1 MGVTTWLKTAAA
13 ESRDFEEVARHR
25 ATFAKLQELERSS
38 AEDGTDRDRLRRIA
52 QARVDELEAAL
63 AAARAE
69 LLLLSPPGL
78 TAVLQPVAEGVAAYP
93 KFSIDR
99 WEDRGWVTM

>member
-1 MGVTTWLKTAAA
+1 MGVTTWLKTAA

-38 AEDGTDRDRLRRIA
+38 ADDDGTDRDRLRRIA

-93 KFSIDR
+93 KFFIDR